1 MIKKTKFSTITAVV
15 ATIAALTA
23 MGSIGGGIG
32 LGQQQMALAQPVD
45 PRDIG
50 GDIGD
55 IGDTVRDIFEDDDD
69 NGGNDGERRQL
80 CPEPGQIFIPRSL
93 GGPRCADARDFIQ
106 DALGPLPNVVSD
118 DADDRDPEVPQCT
131 GPGEIFIPRGP
142 LGGPRCINTN
152 IDASPGPA

>member
-1 MIKKTKFSTITAVV
+1 MIKKTKFPTITAVV

-23 MGSIGGGIG
+23 MGSIGGGGIG

-69 NGGNDGERRQL
+69 NGGNDGERLQL
-80 CPEPGQIFIPRSL
+80 CPEPGQ
-93 GGPRCADARDFIQ
+93 
-106 DALGPLPNVVSD
+106 
-118 DADDRDPEVPQCT
+118 
-131 GPGEIFIPRGP
+131 IFIPRGP

-152 IDASPGPA
+152 IDASPTPDFP

>member
-15 ATIAALTA
+15 ATIAAIAA

-50 GDIGD
+50 VDIGD

-69 NGGNDGERRQL
+69 
-80 CPEPGQIFIPRSL
+80 P
-93 GGPRCADARDFIQ
+93 
-106 DALGPLPNVVSD
+106 
-118 DADDRDPEVPQCT
+118 DPECELCCLPD
-131 GPGEIFIPRGP
+131 EIFIPRPIGP
-142 LGGPRCINTN
+142 ICINTN
-152 IDASPGPA
+152 FTLEPGPG